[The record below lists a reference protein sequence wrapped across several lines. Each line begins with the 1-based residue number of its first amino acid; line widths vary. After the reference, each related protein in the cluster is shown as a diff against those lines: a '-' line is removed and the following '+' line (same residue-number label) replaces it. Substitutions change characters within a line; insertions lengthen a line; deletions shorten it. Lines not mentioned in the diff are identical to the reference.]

1 MGPVR
6 GVLLD
11 EALLFADD
19 GSGNPYLPPGS
30 ATLLRR
36 LQYSKLRVGFYHP
49 DDVSPQKEIFL
60 KQTAAS
66 YSFDC
71 ILLHGSHTSN
81 SSNEFLPDWYASG
94 EICFYVTSRKDETF
108 FCKLQNQGWRIVC
121 IGVERGGAM
130 GNELLFIDKLE
141 ELLMTICSFSKKAM
155 HCTPVLLVGYVMKPS
170 REEDFAKRGAFPMYP
185 TQNGLLFVPLTFEL
199 PLAPQ
204 IQQVDAILHKATD
217 EIISIDPDYS
227 LDFPKGISFSRGMQ
241 ELERSIQDHPNCC
254 MIDPLNNIYPLL
266 DRHKIQQILLGLQ
279 DLNINDKCRLRAPQF
294 LKVDIFHEP
303 HLRDQ
308 LLEANLSFPV
318 IVKPQIACGVA
329 DAHNM
334 ALVFKFEDFMDLPVP
349 LPAILQEYVDHGSSV
364 FKFYVLGDKV
374 FYAVRKSMPNA
385 SFLLSASE
393 KTGFLPIIF
402 NSLKSLPVA
411 PEDQFLAGGLKAAE
425 QSLDV
430 ELVNKAAKWLRK
442 QLGLTIFGFDVVI
455 QEASGDHVIVDLN
468 YLSTFKEVPDSD
480 AVPAFWDAIKH
491 AYDLR
496 NAN

>member
-1 MGPVR
+1 MGAVR

-11 EALLFADD
+11 ESLLFFDA
-19 GSGNPYLPPGS
+19 GSGNFYLPPGS
-30 ATLLRR
+30 MTLLRR
-36 LQYSKLRVGFYHP
+36 LQYSKLRVGFCYQK
-49 DDVSPQKEIFL
+49 DVLQQKEIFL

-71 ILLHGSHTSN
+71 ISLRGSHARN
-81 SSNEFLPDWYASG
+81 SFNESLPDWHADG
-94 EICFYVTSRKDETF
+94 EICFYVTSRKDETLF
-108 FCKLQNQGWRIVC
+108 GKLQNRGWKIVC
-121 IGVERGGAM
+121 IGVERGGTM
-130 GNELLFIDKLE
+130 DKELLFIDQLE
-141 ELLMTICSFSKKAM
+141 ELLITVCSFSKKVM
-155 HCTPVLLVGYVMKPS
+155 HCMPVLIVGYVMKPS

-204 IQQVDAILHKATD
+204 IQEVDVILHKATD
-217 EIISIDPDYS
+217 EILSIDPDYC
-227 LDFPKGISFSRGMQ
+227 LDFPKGIAFSRGMQ

-254 MIDPLNNIYPLL
+254 IIDPLNNIYPLL

-279 DLNINDKCRLRAPQF
+279 DLNVNDQCRLRAPQF
-294 LKVDIFHEP
+294 LKVGNLHEP
-303 HLRDQ
+303 SLRDR
-308 LLEANLSFPV
+308 LLEANLSFPL

-334 ALVFKFEDFMDLPVP
+334 ALVFRFEDFMDLPVP
-349 LPAILQEYVDHGSSV
+349 LPAILQEYVDHGSLI

-374 FYAVRKSMPNA
+374 FHAVKKSMPNA

-393 KTGFLPIIF
+393 KRGSAPIMF

-411 PEDQFLAGGLKAAE
+411 TEDQVSAGGLKAAK

-430 ELVNKAAKWLRK
+430 ELVNKAAKWLRN

-455 QEASGDHVIVDLN
+455 QEVSGDHVIVDLN
-468 YLSTFKEVPDSD
+468 YLPTFKEVPDSD
-480 AVPAFWDAIKH
+480 AVPAFWDAIKST
-491 AYDLR
+491 YDLR
-496 NAN
+496 KAN